1 MSTSIKNAFIKRSLN
16 MPKGVGY
23 GARSRGK
30 VKKSGSVVVPKQGKS
45 EFERKTSRMA
55 AEMAATV
62 KRKKKKAQSDG
73 NEPKKSEV
81 KRGAARDLDI
91 KKIRKRT
98 RQGV

>member
-1 MSTSIKNAFIKRSLN
+1 MG
-16 MPKGVGY
+16 KG
-23 GARSRGK
+23 
-30 VKKSGSVVVPKQGKS
+30 KKAGIVVVPKQGKS
-45 EFERKTSRMA
+45 EFERKASRMA
-55 AEMAATV
+55 AEIAADI